1 MDLTRLLPAV
11 FHFSKPTS
19 MQSLTYHIKAHVRIS
34 HNLQEGRRLKALR
47 AFWATAYL
55 FKALRFGLAAM
66 RRQQGLSTVIYRG
79 ERWTISNW
87 PGHAY
92 VNLARKGEYAK
103 GVPMAEIRDVRSVGE
118 YLHRFRMGA
127 SFYLRNWY
135 EIDVQ
140 RRLYHGG

>member
-1 MDLTRLLPAV
+1 MA
-11 FHFSKPTS
+11 
-19 MQSLTYHIKAHVRIS
+19 SLTYHINAHIRIS

-47 AFWATAYL
+47 AFWAMVYL
-55 FKALRFGLAAM
+55 FKALRLGLLAM
-66 RRQQGLSTVIYRG
+66 RRQQGLSTVIYKG

-92 VNLARKGEYAK
+92 VNLARNGGYAK
-103 GVPMAEIRDVRSVGE
+103 GVSQLEIHDVRSFGE
-118 YLHRFRMGA
+118 YLHRFHMGA
-127 SFYLRNWY
+127 SFYLGNWY